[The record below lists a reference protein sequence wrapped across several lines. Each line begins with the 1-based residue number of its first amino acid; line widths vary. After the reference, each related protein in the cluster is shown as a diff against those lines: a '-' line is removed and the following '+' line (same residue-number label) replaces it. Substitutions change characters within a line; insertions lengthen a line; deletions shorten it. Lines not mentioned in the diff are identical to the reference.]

1 MKDRG
6 FSIGEAAN
14 VAGLTVRTAPGRP
27 VAACGRRTRPLGK
40 IPVGKGEVMCEYCGC
55 EEGFQSVKVIL
66 LSGSVVVS
74 RHHPKT
80 ALGLVAESG
89 KNPPER
95 VKMISLF
102 TDNDQTGEPVDAY
115 YGAIRAVRE

>member
-1 MKDRG
+1 MKY
-6 FSIGEAAN
+6 A
-14 VAGLTVRTAPGRP
+14 VALLLALAIAPAHAELDWDSALDGPQR
-27 VAACGRRTRPLGK
+27 AETNKARDA
-40 IPVGKGEVMCEYCGC
+40 
-55 EEGFQSVKVIL
+55 
-66 LSGSVVVS
+66 S
-74 RHHPKT
+74 RHPRETLEFFGIKEGMT
-80 ALGLVAESG
+80 VVELSPGGGWYTEVLAPLVAESG